1 MSESVCVCEGESMAC
16 LTCSFSCISHERI
29 VRHIGHINPLLTL
42 EGHMLDQAPQQSQC
56 AASPKPKRIPFFVTA
71 KKAACTFYLV
81 LL

>member
-29 VRHIGHINPLLTL
+29 VRHLGHINPPPTL

-56 AASPKPKRIPFFVTA
+56 APSPKRIPFSVTA